1 MSAPPEN
8 LAAITHSLNPVSS
21 EGWLHRFAS
30 PVVRTMQYRSSG
42 GEPMHAVEVV
52 IVGVAVAVLA
62 GAASVLVISLVPF
75 AWKDEKTM
83 RARPFR
89 TR

>member
-1 MSAPPEN
+1 
-8 LAAITHSLNPVSS
+8 
-21 EGWLHRFAS
+21 
-30 PVVRTMQYRSSG
+30 
-42 GEPMHAVEVV
+42 MHAVEVV
-52 IVGVAVAVLA
+52 IVCVAVAVLA

>member
-1 MSAPPEN
+1 MP
-8 LAAITHSLNPVSS
+8 
-21 EGWLHRFAS
+21 G
-30 PVVRTMQYRSSG
+30 
-42 GEPMHAVEVV
+42 VEVF
-52 IVGVAVAVLA
+52 IVCVAVAVLA
-62 GAASVLVISLVPF
+62 GAAGVLVISLIPF